1 MKNSSYLLFILSICL
16 FSCQNGEKSNKHE
29 VPVLSVDCNINPDPA
44 EVEKMLSN
52 MEIPND

>member
-1 MKNSSYLLFILSICL
+1 M